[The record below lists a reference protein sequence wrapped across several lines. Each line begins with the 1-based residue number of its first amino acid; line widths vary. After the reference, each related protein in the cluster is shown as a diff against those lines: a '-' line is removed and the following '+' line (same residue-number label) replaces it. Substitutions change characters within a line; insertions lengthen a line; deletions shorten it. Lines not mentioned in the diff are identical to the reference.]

1 MEEAF
6 RRLNGLSHTSEPIS
20 DVHKKCTT
28 PVSTTT
34 ATNKRSI
41 RETGGGTMRYRG
53 VRRRPWGRYAAEIRD
68 PQSKERRWL
77 GTFDTAEEAACAYD
91 CAARA
96 MRGLKARTNFFYPT
110 SSPPSGTDHLLPHFN
125 FSKQSQPSVR
135 TPQNLQLGPASSWS
149 SPFSNPHAGD
159 HMCGSAG
166 NGPLN
171 MFLLRDFLTSSS
183 NPSLVTTP
191 LAIHDQF
198 SYINGS
204 TSSSSSS
211 SSSCTFSGGCNF
223 SDTLQGSSSTSF
235 PLVDNHQVYNTGG
248 SVRATTQ
255 QVDEYSEFFPK
266 EPSDSGL
273 LEEIIHGFF
282 PKPSSKTFDPP
293 KTETNLPQIS
303 DVYVDGLKKGIKKEH
318 FGNFSVDYQGVPQQ
332 FEIPN
337 GVEAAT
343 LPFGYDMPAMNLQ
356 SGGPDFVLDEIFQCP
371 ERLNAFAARI
381 QNA

>member
-6 RRLNGLSHTSEPIS
+6 RRLNGLSHMSEPIS

-34 ATNKRSI
+34 ATAPTTNKRSI
-41 RETGGGTMRYRG
+41 RETGGTMRYRG

-125 FSKQSQPSVR
+125 FSKQSQPSVK
-135 TPQNLQLGPASSWS
+135 TPQNRQLGPASSWS

-166 NGPLN
+166 NGSLN
-171 MFLLRDFLTSSS
+171 MFLLRDFLTNSS
-183 NPSLVTTP
+183 NPSLVSP
-191 LAIHDQF
+191 PVAIHDQF
-198 SYINGS
+198 SYVNG
-204 TSSSSSS
+204 SSSSSS
-211 SSSCTFSGGCNF
+211 STFSGGCNF
-223 SDTLQGSSSTSF
+223 SDTFLGSSSTSF

-282 PKPSSKTFDPP
+282 PKPSSKRFDPP

-303 DVYVDGLKKGIKKEH
+303 DIYVDGLKKGIKKEH
-318 FGNFSVDYQGVPQQ
+318 IGNFSYDYQGVPDRKS
-332 FEIPN
+332 
-337 GVEAAT
+337 V
-343 LPFGYDMPAMNLQ
+343 
-356 SGGPDFVLDEIFQCP
+356 V
-371 ERLNAFAARI
+371 
-381 QNA
+381 